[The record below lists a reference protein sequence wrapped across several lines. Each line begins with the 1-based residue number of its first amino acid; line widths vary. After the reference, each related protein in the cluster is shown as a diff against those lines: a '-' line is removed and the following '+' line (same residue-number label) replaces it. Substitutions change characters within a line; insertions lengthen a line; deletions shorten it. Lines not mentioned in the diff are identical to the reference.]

1 MSLQM
6 KVEQMYKYHTFET
19 PTVIKHGIG
28 AIKNIGDEIKNLGVS
43 KILLVTDPGIYKAG
57 VVAPIIASLEESGIG
72 VVLFNKVEPNPP
84 VRLVNEGSKIYKEEH
99 CDGLIA
105 VGGGSSMDTAKAIG
119 VEAVHDGSV
128 LDYEAAEGKKPLEK
142 RIPPLVTIPTTAGT
156 GSEVTQWAVIT
167 DEERQFKFNTGGPL
181 IAAHLTIIDP
191 ELHLSMPP
199 HVTAMTGVDALAHAI
214 ECYTMKYAQP
224 ITDAVALLAMEYVA
238 KYIRRAYSD
247 GTDLEA
253 RYGMAQAAMLAG
265 LSYGSESA
273 GAAHAMSQTL
283 GGIIPVAHGQCVA
296 AMMGPVMEYNWKGN
310 PEKFAR
316 IAQALG
322 INTHGLSTEEAAK
335 AAVRWVYELVDDLDI
350 PTLEEQGVSPNMLDR
365 LAQEALNDPQTVG
378 NPRDLN
384 LESYKWLYKRCFN
397 LVPSTVYTGK
407 QQAAPEK
414 AEVYS

>member
-1 MSLQM
+1 MTLNM
-6 KVEQMYKYHTFET
+6 KVETMTKLHTFEI

-28 AIKNIGDEIKNLGVS
+28 AVHYVGNEAKTLGITKV
-43 KILLVTDPGIYKAG
+43 LLVTDPGIYNAG
-57 VVAPIIASLEESGIG
+57 VVNPVVESLQKAGIQ
-72 VVLFNKVEPNPP
+72 VILFQKVEPNPP
-84 VRLVNEGSKIYKEEH
+84 VRLVAEGSKLYAEEG
-99 CDGLIA
+99 CNGLVA

-119 VEAVHDGSV
+119 VEVVHEGSV
-128 LDYEAAEGKKPLEK
+128 LDYEAAEGKKPLVN

-167 DEERQFKFNTGGPL
+167 DEERKYKFNTGGPL

-191 ELHLSMPP
+191 ELHISMPL

-214 ECYTMKYAQP
+214 ECYTMKFAQP
-224 ITDAVALLAMEYVA
+224 ITDAVALLAIEYGA
-238 KYIRRAYSD
+238 HYIRRAFAD
-247 GTDLEA
+247 GQDLEA

-296 AMMGPVMEYNWKGN
+296 AMMGPVMEYNWKGY

-316 IAQALG
+316 IAKAFG
-322 INTHGLSTEEAAK
+322 IDTNGMTVEEAAK
-335 AAVRWVYELVDDLDI
+335 DSVNWMYELVEDLEI
-350 PTLEEQGVSPNMLDR
+350 PNLEEQGVSPDMIDR
-365 LAQEALNDPQTVG
+365 LSKEAMKDPQTVG

-384 LESYKWLYKRCFN
+384 EKAYNWIYKRCFN
-397 LVPSTVYTGK
+397 LIPKTV
-407 QQAAPEK
+407 
-414 AEVYS
+414 

>member
-1 MSLQM
+1 MTLNM
-6 KVEQMYKYHTFET
+6 KVETMTKLHTFEI

-28 AIKNIGDEIKNLGVS
+28 AVHYVGNEAKTLGITKVF
-43 KILLVTDPGIYKAG
+43 LVTDPGIYNAG
-57 VVAPIIASLEESGIG
+57 VVNPVVESLQKAGIQ
-72 VVLFNKVEPNPP
+72 VILFQKVEPNPP
-84 VRLVNEGSKIYKEEH
+84 VRLVAEGSKLYAEEG
-99 CDGLIA
+99 CNGLVA

-119 VEAVHDGSV
+119 VEVVHEGSV
-128 LDYEAAEGKKPLEK
+128 LDYEAAEGKKPLLN

-167 DEERQFKFNTGGPL
+167 DEERKYKFNTGGPL

-191 ELHLSMPP
+191 ELHISMPP

-214 ECYTMKYAQP
+214 ECYTMKFAQP
-224 ITDAVALLAMEYVA
+224 ITDAVALLAIEYGA
-238 KYIRRAYSD
+238 HYIRRAFAD
-247 GTDLEA
+247 GQDLEA

-296 AMMGPVMEYNWKGN
+296 AMMGPVMEYNWKGY

-316 IAQALG
+316 IAKAFG
-322 INTHGLSTEEAAK
+322 IDTNGMTVEEAAK
-335 AAVRWVYELVDDLDI
+335 ASVNWMYELVEDLEI
-350 PTLEEQGVSPNMLDR
+350 PNLEEQGVSPDMIDR
-365 LAQEALNDPQTVG
+365 LSKEAMKDPQTVG

-384 LESYKWLYKRCFN
+384 EKAYNWIYKRCFN
-397 LVPSTVYTGK
+397 IIPKTV
-407 QQAAPEK
+407 
-414 AEVYS
+414 

>member
-1 MSLQM
+1 MTLNM
-6 KVEQMYKYHTFET
+6 KVETMTKLHTFEI

-28 AIKNIGDEIKNLGVS
+28 AVQYVGNEAKTLGITKV
-43 KILLVTDPGIYKAG
+43 LLVTDPGIYNAG
-57 VVAPIIASLEESGIG
+57 VVNPVVESLQKAGIQ
-72 VVLFNKVEPNPP
+72 VILFQKVEPNPP
-84 VRLVNEGSKIYKEEH
+84 VRLVAEGSKLYAEEG
-99 CDGLIA
+99 CNGLVA

-119 VEAVHDGSV
+119 VEVVHEGSV
-128 LDYEAAEGKKPLEK
+128 LDYEAAEGKKPLVN

-167 DEERQFKFNTGGPL
+167 DEERKYKFNTGGPL

-191 ELHLSMPP
+191 ELHISMPP

-214 ECYTMKYAQP
+214 ECYTMKFAQP
-224 ITDAVALLAMEYVA
+224 ITDAVALLAIEYGA
-238 KYIRRAYSD
+238 HYIRRAFAD
-247 GTDLEA
+247 GQDLEA

-296 AMMGPVMEYNWKGN
+296 AMMGPVMEYNWKGY

-316 IAQALG
+316 IAKAFG
-322 INTHGLSTEEAAK
+322 IDTNGMTVEEAAK
-335 AAVRWVYELVDDLDI
+335 DSVNWMYELVEDLEI
-350 PTLEEQGVSPNMLDR
+350 PNLEEQGVSPDMIDR
-365 LAQEALNDPQTVG
+365 LSKEAMKDPQTVG

-384 LESYKWLYKRCFN
+384 EKAYNWIYKRCFN
-397 LVPSTVYTGK
+397 LIPKTV
-407 QQAAPEK
+407 
-414 AEVYS
+414 

>member
-1 MSLQM
+1 MTLNM
-6 KVEQMYKYHTFET
+6 KVETMTKLHTFEI

-28 AIKNIGDEIKNLGVS
+28 AVHYVGNEAKTLGITKV
-43 KILLVTDPGIYKAG
+43 LLVTDPGIYNAG
-57 VVAPIIASLEESGIG
+57 VVNPVVESLQKAGIQ
-72 VVLFNKVEPNPP
+72 VILFQKVEPNPP
-84 VRLVNEGSKIYKEEH
+84 VRLVAEGSKLYAEEG
-99 CDGLIA
+99 CNGLVA

-119 VEAVHDGSV
+119 VEVVHEGSV
-128 LDYEAAEGKKPLEK
+128 LDYEAAEGKKPLVN

-167 DEERQFKFNTGGPL
+167 DEERKYKFNTGGPL

-191 ELHLSMPP
+191 ELHISMPP

-214 ECYTMKYAQP
+214 ECYTMKFAQP
-224 ITDAVALLAMEYVA
+224 ITDAVALLAIEYGA
-238 KYIRRAYSD
+238 YYIRRAFAD
-247 GTDLEA
+247 GQDLEA

-296 AMMGPVMEYNWKGN
+296 AMMGPVMEYNWKGY

-316 IAQALG
+316 IAKAFG
-322 INTHGLSTEEAAK
+322 IDTNGMTVEEAAK
-335 AAVRWVYELVDDLDI
+335 DSVNWMYELVEDLEI
-350 PTLEEQGVSPNMLDR
+350 PNLEEQGVSPDMIDR
-365 LAQEALNDPQTVG
+365 LSKEAMKDPQTVG

-384 LESYKWLYKRCFN
+384 EKAYNWIYKRCFN
-397 LVPSTVYTGK
+397 LIPKTV
-407 QQAAPEK
+407 
-414 AEVYS
+414 

>member
-1 MSLQM
+1 MTLNM
-6 KVEQMYKYHTFET
+6 KVEAMQNFHTFEI

-28 AIKNIGDEIKNLGVS
+28 SIKHIGDELKKLGVS
-43 KILLVTDPGIYKAG
+43 KALIVTDPGIYNAG
-57 VVAPIIASLEESGIG
+57 VVSPVETAVKEAGIE

-84 VRLVNEGSKIYKEEH
+84 VRLVAEGSKVYKEEG

-128 LDYEAAEGKKPLEK
+128 LDYEAAEGKKPLEN
-142 RIPPLVTIPTTAGT
+142 RIPPLTTIPTTAGT

-167 DEERQFKFNTGGPL
+167 DEKREFKFNTGGPL

-191 ELHLSMPP
+191 EMHVSMPP
-199 HVTAMTGVDALAHAI
+199 HVTAMTGIDALAHAI

-224 ITDAVALLAMEYVA
+224 ITDAVALMAIEYGA
-238 KYIRRAYSD
+238 KYIRRAFSD
-247 GTDLEA
+247 GEDLEA
-253 RYGMAQAAMLAG
+253 RYAMSQAAMLAG

-296 AMMGPVMEYNWKGN
+296 AMMGPVMEYNWKGY

-316 IAQALG
+316 IAQAFG
-322 INTHGLSTEEAAK
+322 INTSNMSVEEAAK
-335 AAVRWVYELVDDLDI
+335 ASVNWMYDLVEDLEV
-350 PTLEEQGVSPNMLDR
+350 PSLQEQGVSPDMVER
-365 LAQEALNDPQTVG
+365 LAKEAMKDPQTVG
-378 NPRDLN
+378 NPRDLTEKDYVWIYN
-384 LESYKWLYKRCFN
+384 RCFN
-397 LVPSTVYTGK
+397 LTKKTV
-407 QQAAPEK
+407 
-414 AEVYS
+414 